1 MDYRINLLY
10 MAGNQDIMVNAIDL
24 ISNHR
29 RILIVAVDYMEG
41 VLIRSILILSSSM
54 YYMILYL
61 ISKYSDILCNGLH

>member
-41 VLIRSILILSSSM
+41 VLIRSILILSPSM